1 MAACMWKWVSCTTP
15 GCCIPQCTPVPPK
28 ARGVDNAPAAGGA
41 LRTGLCTQAREYPI
55 PLFLVLPC
63 VPGCDAITPVM
74 HQNRGELPSAP
85 SSTPYPKTPRAGG
98 SSGSCH
104 PRQLP
109 GNLRGCAHPA
119 SRGPS
124 TALARVGGNTGS
136 WKRRGG
142 KIRKYRKKEKERHA
156 KRKRKAKR
164 KKLKTVQNTKGRGKE
179 GKDRMKERDK
189 G

>member
-28 ARGVDNAPAAGGA
+28 ARGADNAPAAGGA

-85 SSTPYPKTPRAGG
+85 SSTPYPKTPRAGSWVLG
-98 SSGSCH
+98 PLGPVTPDNFRATSVAVPTLQAGDH
-104 PRQLP
+104 QQPWQGWGAIQGP
-109 GNLRGCAHPA
+109 GRGE
-119 SRGPS
+119 
-124 TALARVGGNTGS
+124 VGKYENTE
-136 WKRRGG
+136 
-142 KIRKYRKKEKERHA
+142 RKKKKDMQKEKE
-156 KRKRKAKR
+156 K
-164 KKLKTVQNTKGRGKE
+164 Q
-179 GKDRMKERDK
+179 KERN
-189 G
+189 